1 MTLLGIGFVISIIF
15 GGIWLNRVGQN
26 RETVEEHDEDGVEG
40 EFQMARVKLDRNGE
54 GDRKAP
60 DLRNCSINI

>member
-26 RETVEEHDEDGVEG
+26 RETVEEYDEDGAEG

-54 GDRKAP
+54 GDRKALG
-60 DLRNCSINI
+60 LRNCSINI